1 MRGHEHMIQ
10 ARTRGI
16 KPAVINIIDYP
27 FTLELEP
34 TEVVVHGD
42 RLLDIDLRFVAD
54 CLVTIGSTE
63 QRRLD
68 YLVSQC
74 RKFHA
79 RQIAYD
85 LYRKYYE

>member
-1 MRGHEHMIQ
+1 MKGHDHIIRNRLM
-10 ARTRGI
+10 GV
-16 KPAVINIIDYP
+16 KPVVINIIDYP

-54 CLVTIGSTE
+54 CLVTITSTDKT
-63 QRRLD
+63 RLD
-68 YLVSQC
+68 WLASQC
-74 RKFHA
+74 RKFGA

-85 LYRKYYE
+85 LYRKYYA